1 MSAAAEETR
10 PPSAPAVI
18 ERIRAALP
26 GLSRSY
32 QALAR
37 LVLDRPETVTRMS
50 LAAFADAAQVSQPT
64 VIRFCRHVGC
74 DGFPDFKISLAQ
86 AMMIGLPYVHSEI
99 GEGDDLP
106 GMADK
111 IFGSA
116 IATLRGIR
124 EGLDLRTVAR
134 AVEAIAAARRIE
146 LFGTGLSG
154 VAAMDANQKFMRLGV
169 PTVLHLDSHLQ
180 RMAAVTLTPADVAIG
195 FSYTGQ
201 IRDMVRTAT
210 LARERGATVIAVTR
224 PRTAFARVA
233 HIVIAVDTPED
244 TFVYAP
250 MTTRLAHLA
259 VVDLLSTAVA
269 VRAGPGGVATIQ
281 RVKTAVR
288 DQWLSPDETADEMQ
302 G

>member
-1 MSAAAEETR
+1 MKAEGEAA
-10 PPSAPAVI
+10 SQPAGDI
-18 ERIRAALP
+18 IARIRATEPA
-26 GLSRSY
+26 LSRSWR
-32 QALAR
+32 ALASI
-37 LVLDRPETVTRMS
+37 VLDRPEALTRMS
-50 LAAFADAAQVSQPT
+50 LAAFAAAAEVSQPT
-64 VIRFCRHVGC
+64 VIRFCRHFGC

-86 AMMIGLPYVHSEI
+86 AMMVGLPYVHSEI
-99 GEGDDLP
+99 GTGDELS

-116 IATLRGIR
+116 AVTLRSIR
-124 EGLDLRTVAR
+124 ESLDLSAISR

-146 LFGTGLSG
+146 IFGSGLSG

-169 PTVLHLDSHLQ
+169 PTVLQPDSHLQ
-180 RMAAVTLTPADVAIG
+180 RMAAVTLGPQDVAIG

-201 IRDMVRTAT
+201 IRDMVRVAT
-210 LARERGATVIAVTR
+210 LARQQGATVVAVTR
-224 PRTAFARVA
+224 PRTALARAA
-233 HIVIAVDTPED
+233 HIVIPVDTPED

-269 VRAGPGGVATIQ
+269 VRAGQDGVAMIQ
-281 RVKTAVR
+281 RVKMAVR
-288 DQWLSPDETADEMQ
+288 DEWLPAAELPGDAA